1 MPYPDFC
8 VIKKTGRT
16 YTESTK
22 KSRRATEKKQPGIKT
37 THIMNEL
44 NIKNKV
50 AVITGGAGFICSEM
64 ARALASK
71 GVRTV
76 IVDIN
81 KESADKVAGDI
92 ENEYKTPSIGL
103 SANVLDKASLEASKK
118 VINDKFGNID
128 ILVNGAGG
136 NSPAATTRVEKM
148 VGDENPEDTF
158 FGLKIEGF
166 DRVFDL
172 NFKGTLL
179 PTMVY
184 AADMVKQRSG
194 AIVNISSM
202 NSYRPLTKIAAYSAA
217 KAAVNNFTQ
226 WLAVH
231 FSKTGVRVNSIA
243 PGFLLGNQNRFLLID
258 EKTGEP
264 TPRARKILNSTPM
277 ERYGTP
283 DELTGTLLYLVS
295 DLSKFVTGVV
305 IPVDGGFSAYSG
317 V

>member
-1 MPYPDFC
+1 LYVKPYYMD
-8 VIKKTGRT
+8 
-16 YTESTK
+16 
-22 KSRRATEKKQPGIKT
+22 
-37 THIMNEL
+37 NL

-50 AVITGGAGFICSEM
+50 AVITGGAGVICSEM
-64 ARALASK
+64 ARSLASY
-71 GVRTV
+71 GVKTV
-76 IVDIN
+76 ILDLNRDAAELASV
-81 KESADKVAGDI
+81 EI
-92 ENEYKTPSIGL
+92 EKSTGTPSAGF
-103 SANVLDKASLEASKK
+103 SANVLDRVSLEQAGKEIHK
-118 VINDKFGNID
+118 RFGMVD

-136 NSPAATTRVEKM
+136 NSPAATTKVEKM
-148 VGDENPEDTF
+148 YGPEIQDDTF
-158 FGLKIEGF
+158 FGLQTEGF
-166 DRVFDL
+166 DKVFDL
-172 NFKGTLL
+172 NFKGTLI
-179 PTMVY
+179 PSMVY
-184 AADMVKQRSG
+184 ARDMIKQRSG
-194 AIVNISSM
+194 VIVNISSM

-231 FSKTGVRVNSIA
+231 FAMTGIRVNAIA
-243 PGFLLGNQNRFLLID
+243 PGFLLTKQNRFLLVD

-283 DELTGTLLYLVS
+283 EELTGTLLYLVS